1 MNDCRIFS
9 AYERDREQCEEDS
22 LRFHDSEGEAVHGQ
36 PPPKRGKVFPPATR
50 GADPI
55 RRYFR
60 DVARVEPLGRAE
72 EIQVAKRIEAGRW
85 KMARGI
91 LRYPVL
97 VRRVT
102 GLGDKLRCSDVKVS
116 KVAFPQNEQ
125 DLLLVDD
132 EKLDWLCAFLQELA
146 EIGGNVHRSPE
157 ERSGNP
163 ARPAGDGVSPAQGL
177 LEVFQTLD
185 LSDRQMER
193 VVEEI
198 EAHLERVERAER
210 EIASRAETLQC
221 SVDELKALLAEAG
234 RDLQEVEEVS
244 QTLGIPLAEL
254 HALKR
259 SVDRALAE
267 IAQVEAELQTS
278 ASRLRSDVEE
288 ITRARAETR
297 AAKREMIERNLRLVV
312 SIARRYSGPG
322 LQLADLVQEGNL
334 GLIRAVERFDYR
346 RGYKF
351 GTYAAWWIRETIVRA
366 IQMHTRMIRLP
377 LHIAEMTSRLFRA
390 SRDLVQEFGKEP
402 SAEDLAAR
410 TGLPPEKVL
419 MLLDISRRGY
429 TVSLETPVGAED
441 SRLGDLIADQSLPCP
456 DEAAIK
462 RNLPERVRA
471 VLSALTPREERVLR
485 KRFGIEGEQERS
497 LREVGEELGLTR
509 ERVRQIE
516 AAALAKLRHP
526 SRRKSLGGGGK

>member
-1 MNDCRIFS
+1 MNDCHMFS
-9 AYERDREQCEEDS
+9 PYERDLEQCDEDS
-22 LRFHDSEGEAVHGQ
+22 LRFQDLEGEAVHGQ
-36 PPPKRGKVFPPATR
+36 PRPKRGKMFPPAIR

-60 DVARVEPLGRAE
+60 DVARVEPLSRAE
-72 EIQVAKRIEAGRW
+72 EIQVARRIETGRW
-85 KMARGI
+85 KMARVI
-91 LRYPVL
+91 LGYPVL

-102 GLGDKLRCSDVKVS
+102 GLGDKLRCSKVKVS
-116 KVAFPQNEQ
+116 KAVFPQNEE
-125 DLLLVDD
+125 DLLLADD
-132 EKLDWLCAFLQELA
+132 GKLDRLCAFLHELA
-146 EIGGNVHRSPE
+146 EIGGRVHRSPE
-157 ERSGNP
+157 EGAGNP
-163 ARPAGDGVSPAQGL
+163 AGPATDGVRPAQGL
-177 LEVFQTLD
+177 MEVFQTLN

-210 EIASRAETLQC
+210 EIASRAEALQR
-221 SVDELKALLAEAG
+221 SADEMKALLGEAG
-234 RDLQEVEEVS
+234 RDLREVERVS

-254 HALKR
+254 HALKK
-259 SVDRALAE
+259 SVDRACGE
-267 IAQVEAELQTS
+267 IAQVEAELQVN

-288 ITRARAETR
+288 VRRARAETR
-297 AAKREMIERNLRLVV
+297 VGKREMIEGNLRLVV

-366 IQMHTRMIRLP
+366 IQVHTRMIRLP

-390 SRDLVQEFGKEP
+390 SRDLVQEFGREP

-441 SRLGDLIADQSLPCP
+441 SQLGDLIADQSLPFP

-462 RNLPERVRA
+462 RNLAERVRA

-485 KRFGIEGEQERS
+485 KRFGIEGEPERS

-526 SRRKSLGGGGK
+526 SRRKSLGAGGK

>member
-1 MNDCRIFS
+1 MNDCHMFS
-9 AYERDREQCEEDS
+9 AYERDREQCDEDP
-22 LRFHDSEGEAVHGQ
+22 LRFQDLEGEAVHRQ
-36 PPPKRGKVFPPATR
+36 PLTERGKVFPPATR
-50 GADPI
+50 GPDPI

-60 DVARVEPLGRAE
+60 DMARVEPLSRAE
-72 EIQVAKRIEAGRW
+72 EIQVAKRIEVGRW
-85 KMARGI
+85 QVARKI

-97 VRRVT
+97 VRKVI
-102 GLGDKLRCSDVKVS
+102 GLGDKLRCGEVKVPE
-116 KVAFPQNEQ
+116 VVVPQHEE
-125 DLLLVDD
+125 DLLLADD
-132 EKLDWLCAFLQELA
+132 GDLDRLCAFLQELA
-146 EIGGNVHRSPE
+146 EIGGKMRQSPE
-157 ERSGNP
+157 KGFGNP
-163 ARPAGDGVSPAQGL
+163 GPATDGATPAQGP
-177 LEVFQTLD
+177 LEVFRSLN

-210 EIASRAETLQC
+210 EIASRAEALQR
-221 SVDELKALLAEAG
+221 SADEIKALLGEAG
-234 RDLQEVEEVS
+234 GDLRKVEKVS
-244 QTLGIPLAEL
+244 RTLGIPLAEL
-254 HALKR
+254 HALRK
-259 SVDRALAE
+259 SVDGACGE
-267 IAQVEAELQTS
+267 IAEVEAELQVT

-288 ITRARAETR
+288 VRRAHAETR

-312 SIARRYSGPG
+312 SIAKRYSGPG

-334 GLIRAVERFDYR
+334 GLIRAVERFDHR

-351 GTYAAWWIRETIVRA
+351 STYAAWWIRENIVRA

-377 LHIAEMTSRLFRA
+377 LHVTEMANKLFRA

-410 TGLPPEKVL
+410 TGLPPEKVPI
-419 MLLDISRRGY
+419 LLDISRRGY
-429 TVSLETPVGAED
+429 TVSLETPVGEED
-441 SRLGDLIADQSLPCP
+441 SQLGELIADQSLPFP

-462 RNLPERVRA
+462 RNLAERVRA

-485 KRFGIEGEQERS
+485 KRFGIEDEQERS

-526 SRRKSLGGGGK
+526 SRRKSLGAGGK